1 MLTPDLGTLM
11 VVHTG
16 RQIAGQD
23 RYGVGLISTQT
34 NQLLPWR
41 TRLWEDNLQ
50 FVGGIQRAYAGAI
63 APNGEYFVVTSGSGG
78 DRPPISDTA
87 VAFPIDGGDLVE
99 PLWVSRMADS
109 VYSVAISDVA
119 VFVGGHFNMLESP
132 TASDPWPGL
141 TNVGY
146 GRGQG
151 LASYGL
157 GDEVVV
163 RDHLGAIDPA
173 TGKAL
178 EWYPISNSYEGNKA
192 MLVTPRGVITGGDA
206 TTQGGYNIGRV
217 AFFDFDAVAAPG
229 QNETAIV
236 EPIAGRVEV
245 SDEEFVVTGTANAN
259 SGVNRVQLEVRDRDS
274 GRYLQ
279 DDLTTW
285 GSGNTIN
292 VNLASPGATVT
303 TWSLPLT
310 ISGNLRIELRA
321 KTYRH
326 ERFQRCDQGDQE
338 DRDVRPRRSAAE
350 HGYLR
355 AERRGSDARVH
366 DDGDGDRRLRCQ
378 RDQRVDP

>member
-1 MLTPDLGTLM
+1 MSTGLLTVQALVLTPDLSKLM

-87 VAFPIDGGDLVE
+87 VAFPIAGGDMVE

-151 LASYGL
+151 LASYG
-157 GDEVVV
+157 
-163 RDHLGAIDPA
+163 
-173 TGKAL
+173 
-178 EWYPISNSYEGNKA
+178 
-192 MLVTPRGVITGGDA
+192 
-206 TTQGGYNIGRV
+206 
-217 AFFDFDAVAAPG
+217 
-229 QNETAIV
+229 
-236 EPIAGRVEV
+236 
-245 SDEEFVVTGTANAN
+245 
-259 SGVNRVQLEVRDRDS
+259 SG
-274 GRYLQ
+274 
-279 DDLTTW
+279 
-285 GSGNTIN
+285 
-292 VNLASPGATVT
+292 
-303 TWSLPLT
+303 
-310 ISGNLRIELRA
+310 
-321 KTYRH
+321 
-326 ERFQRCDQGDQE
+326 
-338 DRDVRPRRSAAE
+338 
-350 HGYLR
+350 
-355 AERRGSDARVH
+355 
-366 DDGDGDRRLRCQ
+366 
-378 RDQRVDP
+378 